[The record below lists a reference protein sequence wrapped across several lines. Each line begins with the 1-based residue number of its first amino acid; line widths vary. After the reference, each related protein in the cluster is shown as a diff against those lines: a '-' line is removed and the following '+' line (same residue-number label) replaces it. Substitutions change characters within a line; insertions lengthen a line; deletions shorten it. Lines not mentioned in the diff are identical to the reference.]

1 MPKTISIEIT
11 ESPLVL
17 PNSSLHYKLDGTKVY
32 KTVKLIETESKRIL
46 QNSKKNPKLNF
57 VSGRLAYI
65 NPCHS

>member
-32 KTVKLIETESKRIL
+32 KTVKLIETENRVIR
-46 QNSKKNPKLNF
+46 KNTPKTPKLNF